1 MIYKKRLKRKVYF
14 VDDSEYDIIYA
25 NNELYEMMICTNKKY
40 KKVSLK
46 KYEK

>member
-25 NNELYEMMICTNKKY
+25 NNEPYEMICTNKKY